1 MTPKK
6 QKGEVKKEE
15 IKKESAN
22 GQLDELMSTL
32 QDKYGEGA
40 IMKLGDVRHVNV
52 SVIPTGSFSLDL
64 ALGVGA

>member
-6 QKGEVKKEE
+6 QKEE
-15 IKKESAN
+15 TKKESSN

-40 IMKLGDVRHVNV
+40 L
-52 SVIPTGSFSLDL
+52 
-64 ALGVGA
+64 